1 MEPGSLSVINN
12 AWAQAAFAGLL
23 FAVMAV
29 AIVALWRERAA
40 ALIAGAART
49 DKDRDQRDAA
59 IRADVEATG
68 AFREVGSA
76 VVGLKTEISALR
88 SDLTRGRP

>member
-1 MEPGSLSVINN
+1 MDPGSLSVVNS
-12 AWAQAAFAGLL
+12 AWAQAAFAGVL

-29 AIVALWRERAA
+29 AIVALWRERSA
-40 ALIAGAART
+40 ALIAAAART

-59 IRADVEATG
+59 IRADVEATS
-68 AFREVGSA
+68 AFRDVGSA

-88 SDLTRGRP
+88 FDLTRGRP